1 MIMPIPQ
8 RISSLAQ
15 VAECSDTPE
24 NFSLAFRDFLDG
36 FYEGPAED
44 KLRVEPADLRT
55 TLNDGGYANAYL
67 AGTAE
72 YLARCFKL
80 TVPRWSLNPARIAD
94 EPRFAMKTHEGRMF
108 LLLES
113 PPEFRAR
120 NIFISADALTRV

>member
-1 MIMPIPQ
+1 MPFAQ
-8 RISSLAQ
+8 RISSLAE

-36 FYEGPAED
+36 FYEGPSEE
-44 KLRVEPADLRT
+44 KLRVEPADLSM
-55 TLNDGGYANAYL
+55 TLNDAGYANAYL
-67 AGTAE
+67 AATAE
-72 YLARCFKL
+72 YLARCSQL
-80 TVPRWSLNPARIAD
+80 AVPRWSLNPARIAD
-94 EPRFAMKTHEGRMF
+94 KPSFAMQTHEGRMF

>member
-1 MIMPIPQ
+1 MPIAQ
-8 RISSLAQ
+8 RVASLAE
-15 VAECSDTPE
+15 VAELSDTPE

-36 FYEGPAED
+36 FYEAPSDGR
-44 KLRVEPADLRT
+44 LRGEPADLRAA
-55 TLNDGGYANAYL
+55 LQDGGYADAYL
-67 AGTAE
+67 AATAE
-72 YLARCFKL
+72 YLARCFNL

>member
-1 MIMPIPQ
+1 MPIAE
-8 RISSLAQ
+8 RISSLAE
-15 VAECSDTPE
+15 VAQLSDTPE

-36 FYEGPAED
+36 FYEAPLEE
-44 KLRVEPADLRT
+44 KLRVEPANLTKALSDA
-55 TLNDGGYANAYL
+55 GYANAYL

-80 TVPRWSLNPARIAD
+80 PVPRWSLNPARIAD
-94 EPRFAMKTHEGRMF
+94 EPRFAMQTHEGRMF

-120 NIFISADALTRV
+120 NIFISADSLTRV